1 MTATTADE
9 VLADATHVDVIKID
23 TDGYDGQVLQGAR
36 QLLRTHRPSVVFEW
50 HPILLAA
57 VDQDWAT
64 PFEVLVESGYEW
76 FVWFTKE
83 GDFSHLTHG
92 FDREAAALLAELCV
106 SERAPGPDWHYDVV
120 ALPADG
126 PSPVDV
132 ASLVH
137 AAATRR

>member
-36 QLLRTHRPSVVFEW
+36 QVLRTHRPSVVFEW

-64 PFEVLVESGYEW
+64 PFEVLVEGATSGSSGSPRRA
-76 FVWFTKE
+76 TSAISRTASTAMRPRSSPNCASPS
-83 GDFSHLTHG
+83 GAGTRL
-92 FDREAAALLAELCV
+92 ALRRG
-106 SERAPGPDWHYDVV
+106 RAPRGRSVPGGRGLV
-120 ALPADG
+120 
-126 PSPVDV
+126 
-132 ASLVH
+132 VH